1 MECRPGNRCVSC
13 LKKMYKMEVQR
24 YQKLHAEVFD
34 GKNVDSLGNLVVAPT
49 VLQSL
54 LNQRVKIGKA
64 YRRWQRRRESA

>member
-1 MECRPGNRCVSC
+1 
-13 LKKMYKMEVQR
+13 MYKMEVQR

-34 GKNVDSLGNLVVAPT
+34 AKNVNSMGNLVVAPT